1 MKKLLPFLL
10 ILLSLSIRPLRGIP
24 SEYHYP
30 LSIPL
35 ARAQEFNFNRAYSD
49 YLFNYNQYRQSYNE
63 YIAAKEAYLSY
74 QTLASKNL
82 ALEKT
87 SKMLKD
93 EDGVI
98 RTYLTALRMKL
109 AETTGIS
116 NDEQNILYLK
126 LDSEVGWYGKHQAS
140 LSSAAT
146 LEDLVDSAK
155 KMADKYQTTEILI
168 YQALGT
174 ILSGKEIN
182 FRDQL
187 NNKIQQF
194 KEKIGEI
201 RQRGDKETALAERWL
216 LEAEN
221 RLTRS
226 QEKQFAAQQ
235 ILAKMKS
242 SDSNKNQSYNKAQF
256 AIEESHQYLKEANSY
271 LKEVIREIKSAN

>member
-1 MKKLLPFLL
+1 MKKILSGFL

-49 YLFNYNQYRQSYNE
+49 YLFNYNQYRQSYGE
-63 YIAAKEAYLSY
+63 YVSARESYLTY
-74 QTLASKNL
+74 QTLTSKNL

-93 EDGVI
+93 EDEVI
-98 RTYLTALRMKL
+98 LTYLTALRMKL
-109 AETTGIS
+109 AETPGIS

-126 LDSEVGWYGKHQAS
+126 LDSEVGWYGKHQTS

-155 KMADKYQTTEILI
+155 KMADEYQNTEVLI
-168 YQALGT
+168 YQTLGA
-174 ILSGKEIN
+174 ILSAKENN
-182 FRDQL
+182 FRSQL
-187 NNKIQQF
+187 SNKIQQL
-194 KEKIGEI
+194 KEKVGEI
-201 RQRGDKETALAERWL
+201 RQKGDKETTRAERWL

-235 ILAKMKS
+235 ILAKIKS
-242 SDSNKNQSYNKAQF
+242 SDTNKSQNYNKAQF

-271 LKEVIREIKSAN
+271 LKEVLREIKSAN

>member
-1 MKKLLPFLL
+1 MKHWLPKFIIFSSFLL
-10 ILLSLSIRPLRGIP
+10 IASCLLLQKTF
-24 SEYHYP
+24 
-30 LSIPL
+30 
-35 ARAQEFNFNRAYSD
+35 AQEFNFNRAYND
-49 YLFNYNQYRQSYNE
+49 YLFNYNQYRQSYSE
-63 YIAAKEAYLSY
+63 YVAVRESYLTY
-74 QTLASKNL
+74 KTLTSKNL

-93 EDGVI
+93 EDEVI
-98 RTYLTALRMKL
+98 RTYLTVLRMKL

-126 LDSEVGWYGKHQAS
+126 LDSEVGWYGKHQEG

-155 KMADKYQTTEILI
+155 KVADKYQTTEILI
-168 YQALGT
+168 YQTLGT

-201 RQRGDKETALAERWL
+201 RQRGDKDTALAERWL

-226 QEKQFAAQQ
+226 QEKQFTAQQ
-235 ILAKMKS
+235 ILAKIKS
-242 SDSNKNQSYNKAQF
+242 SDVNKNQSYNKAQF
-256 AIEESHQYLKEANSY
+256 ALEESHQYLKEVNSY
-271 LKEVIREIKSAN
+271 LKEVIREVKSAN